1 MTLQSADGADFVIDR
16 LDLSRHPLVEA
27 VPIAVAR
34 PRTFDRCPICLD
46 QNPVSREHVPPKSI
60 GGDVMTHTC
69 RRCNNRAGSVL
80 ERALLD
86 WWEDALVSVRLS
98 HEEVLGARR
107 VPRILLRQTRGGEP
121 VFFCDDGL
129 FDPAIAGKFLP
140 GNRVTMSFQR
150 PDPHR
155 YRLAALKSAYL
166 GACLLLGEIPESP
179 DADEIRTEILAARD
193 LGPRKRP
200 NISERTARLQLSR
213 SQGPAVPGE
222 VALMETQSLS
232 GQPGMAISLAR
243 TLLVSW
249 PLNGWFLGLN
259 DDGKVLSTCRTSA

>member
-1 MTLQSADGADFVIDR
+1 MLRSLGYTALGLDPSSGVDTPARMPPLSLAVDDTERVTEQDADKRPNWTVRQVRGRGSSPEKGLATVHSMTLQSADGADFVIDR

-98 HEEVLGARR
+98 HEEVSGARR

-129 FDPAIAGKFLP
+129 FDPAIAGKFL
-140 GNRVTMSFQR
+140 RAIV
-150 PDPHR
+150 
-155 YRLAALKSAYL
+155 
-166 GACLLLGEIPESP
+166 
-179 DADEIRTEILAARD
+179 
-193 LGPRKRP
+193 
-200 NISERTARLQLSR
+200 SR
-213 SQGPAVPGE
+213 
-222 VALMETQSLS
+222 
-232 GQPGMAISLAR
+232 
-243 TLLVSW
+243 
-249 PLNGWFLGLN
+249 
-259 DDGKVLSTCRTSA
+259 